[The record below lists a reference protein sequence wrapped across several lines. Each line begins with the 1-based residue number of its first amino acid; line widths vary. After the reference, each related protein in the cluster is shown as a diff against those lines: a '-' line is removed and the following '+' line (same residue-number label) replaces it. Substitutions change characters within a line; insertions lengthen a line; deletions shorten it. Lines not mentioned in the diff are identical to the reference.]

1 MRSFRYL
8 AQDVRGRRVRGT
20 SEAADEAEL
29 SQRLRQR
36 ELLLI
41 SCTERGGAVRPLNDR
56 ELSEF
61 FRQLGELTGAG
72 IPLVRALNTVSQE
85 AGLKSRLG
93 QTCDRLLHG
102 IRQGSAVSEAMEQS
116 GAFPALAVSLFHAAE
131 ASGTLDETAARLS
144 DYYERQHRIQSKL
157 RSATVYPRLLCLLT
171 VAAVAFIMAF
181 VMPRFAEL
189 FSHLQTLPAA
199 TRFLMWLSDAVVNE
213 WPLLLAAALSLAAAA
228 MLALR
233 IPAVRL
239 LRDQLR
245 LSLPLIG
252 RQTRILCTARFAR
265 TLASLYSAGMSMLA
279 ALQIARKAIGNA
291 HIEARF
297 DAVLAEVRGGGSLS
311 DALEKADGFS
321 GKLTSAVRVGEES
334 GTLDRMLN
342 AIADTLEYE
351 AEQASSR
358 MLGYLEPLLVVCMA
372 AVVGFILLAVIVPI
386 YQSYGAMETAA
397 SLNF

>member
-8 AQDVRGRRVRGT
+8 AQDERGRRVRGT
-20 SEAADEAEL
+20 MEAADEAEL
-29 SQRLRQR
+29 YRRLRQR

-41 SCTERGGAVRPLNDR
+41 SCAERSGARPLNDR

-61 FRQLGELTGAG
+61 FRQLAELTGAG
-72 IPLVRALNTVSQE
+72 IPLVRAMSIVRQE
-85 AGLKSRLG
+85 EGLKPQLRQSY
-93 QTCDRLLHG
+93 DRLLRG
-102 IRQGSAVSEAMEQS
+102 IRQGGGIADAMEQS
-116 GAFPALAVSLFHAAE
+116 GAFPALAVSLFRAAE
-131 ASGTLDETAARLS
+131 ASGTLDETAAQLS
-144 DYYERQHRIQSKL
+144 GYYERQHRLKSKL

-189 FSHLQTLPAA
+189 FSHLETLPAA

-213 WPLLLAAALSLAAAA
+213 WPLLLAAGLSLSAAG

-239 LRDQLR
+239 LRDRLR
-245 LSLPLIG
+245 LSLPLTG
-252 RQTRILCTARFAR
+252 GQTRILCTARFAR

-291 HIEARF
+291 DIEARF

-311 DALEKADGFS
+311 DALEGVEGFS
-321 GKLTSAVRVGEES
+321 RKLTGAVRVGEES

-342 AIADTLEYE
+342 TIADALEYE
-351 AEQASSR
+351 AEQSASR
-358 MLGYLEPLLVVCMA
+358 MLGYLEPLLIVCMA